1 MKYFIK
7 RVTSS
12 ILILTFLIAA
22 CSTGAEF
29 TEETFAIQKTESA
42 TETPSPTS
50 TPIPTQ
56 NPTVTPT
63 FTATKTATATST
75 ATLVPTDTTTPTPT
89 PEPTNT
95 PVPIVVSNSGIEI
108 YLVHMLGDGS
118 DPCQANLVPVSTGL
132 LASGDVKQDVTTAVN
147 KLFSLG
153 VKYSGNLYNPLYQSK
168 LRVTDLDFNKSK
180 KDITIYLT
188 GSFTKPKNDCEKQL
202 YRNQVWDTIRQ
213 FPEITR
219 AHVWFGKYKLG
230 DLLAVDY

>member
-1 MKYFIK
+1 MKIIIR
-7 RVTSS
+7 RVASS

-22 CSTGAEF
+22 CSTGVEF
-29 TEETFAIQKTESA
+29 TEETAAIQKTESA
-42 TETPSPTS
+42 TDTPSPTP
-50 TPIPTQ
+50 TQIPTQ
-56 NPTVTPT
+56 TPTFTPT
-63 FTATKTATATST
+63 FTATNTAT

-95 PVPIVVSNSGIEI
+95 PVPIVVSNSGIVI
-108 YLVHMLGDGS
+108 YLVHLLGDGS

-153 VKYSGNLYNPLYQSK
+153 VKYSGNLYNPLYQSH

-180 KDITIYLT
+180 KDMTLFLT
-188 GSFTKPKNDCEKQL
+188 GSFTKPKIDCEKQL